1 KDRRRRRAASQ
12 GRPPAGRCG
21 SAVGRRQLGAPH
33 RGTLTMIA
41 ATFDLRTGVGR
52 APDPRDYITKRTACR
67 CAPAGT
73 PHPLWTE
80 FLERV
85 TDHSGELQG
94 FLQRYLGYCCTGF
107 TTEHVFVF
115 AYGTGANGKSTFIN
129 TIARIFG
136 DYA

>member
-1 KDRRRRRAASQ
+1 MK
-12 GRPPAGRCG
+12 
-21 SAVGRRQLGAPH
+21 
-33 RGTLTMIA
+33 A

-52 APDPRDYITKRTACR
+52 VPDPLDYITKKTACR

-73 PHPLWTE
+73 PHPLWTK

-115 AYGTGANGKSTFIN
+115 AYGAAPTPAKYTCATANRETPRSKQS
-129 TIARIFG
+129 RLSRPS
-136 DYA
+136 